1 MQSKETIIA
10 AHAFWR
16 GMRIEFLPLLAES
29 AEIECYGV
37 GDLIFRER
45 QTADHLYL
53 LHRGQVALETF
64 VPGKGMVTLQVLTPG
79 EALGWSWFFPPYH
92 WQFSAR
98 SIDATEVLAF
108 GADTLRAKADQNS
121 DFGRELVNRM
131 AQVLLQRLQAT
142 RQKIE
147 EFNYPSVS
155 RRLDDCL
162 ADADE
167 EAEPVAYTPG

>member
-1 MQSKETIIA
+1 MQTKETVIA
-10 AHAFWR
+10 AHPFWR
-16 GMRIEFLPLLAES
+16 GMKIEFLPLLAES

-45 QTADHLYL
+45 QPAEHLYL
-53 LHRGQVALETF
+53 LHKGQVGLETF
-64 VPGKGMVTLQVLTPG
+64 VPGKGTVTLQVLTPG

-98 SIDATEVLAF
+98 SIDATEVIVLSA
-108 GADTLRAKADQNS
+108 AALRAKAEQYS
-121 DFGRELVNRM
+121 AFGRDLVNRM

-142 RQKIE
+142 RQKLG
-147 EFNYPSVS
+147 EFDYAEHS
-155 RRLDDCL
+155 RGIDDCL

-167 EAEPVAYTPG
+167 ESEPVLYTSR